1 MKVQRTSILATM
13 QTIAI
18 QWTKSMK
25 KIISFTELNQLDTD
39 HLKAML
45 STTLTEENRKRIVY
59 EIRIRNIQFPEEL
72 QLNNN

>member
-1 MKVQRTSILATM
+1 M

-45 STTLTEENRKRIVY
+45 STNLTEENRKSIVY

-72 QLNNN
+72 KLNNN